1 MKAATLF
8 GGLLSAAVAHGS
20 DIFYQGGTV
29 ISFNRNTSNLDI
41 LREAD
46 LHISGDRISGI
57 YGANETITPPS
68 NATVVNATGMIISPG
83 FIDSHHHLWQTA
95 YKTLASNTS
104 LAEYFQRYGEY
115 GPAVQNFHA
124 EDTYLGQLTGCLEL
138 LHEGTTTVLDHAH
151 GDFSDETTDAAVDA
165 TFECGV
171 RAYYAHAI
179 HPLPNNYTWE
189 MQTNK
194 LRSLAQDERFNSTG
208 LVQLGLAY
216 DFFSNAPAA
225 NVTELWNITRD
236 NNLSVITTH
245 FLGGPWGDVNS
256 PVRFHEYD
264 MLNHSTPVVFSHAS
278 FLTKEDANL
287 LRETDQYICTTA
299 ESEFHYGHDHPHA
312 HNIQDQAAL
321 GIDTHFTYSSSMV
334 TQARLWLQSL
344 RAPQYLEV
352 LEDWEIPRN
361 NPMSVYQAFHLI
373 TRAGALAL
381 RRDDI
386 GIIAPGAKADIVTFR
401 GDTPNMLGWEDPV
414 AAVILHSNTGDIEDV
429 LVNGQYVKRGGKL
442 MYGDYASL
450 SRRFL
455 ESSKRIKSIWNNMDW
470 PRLEGIFNNISPY
483 ADADVIDTQRG
494 DGSGYYAQSGA
505 LQR

>member
-1 MKAATLF
+1 
-8 GGLLSAAVAHGS
+8 
-20 DIFYQGGTV
+20 
-29 ISFNRNTSNLDI
+29 
-41 LREAD
+41 
-46 LHISGDRISGI
+46 
-57 YGANETITPPS
+57 
-68 NATVVNATGMIISPG
+68 
-83 FIDSHHHLWQTA
+83 
-95 YKTLASNTS
+95 
-104 LAEYFQRYGEY
+104 
-115 GPAVQNFHA
+115 
-124 EDTYLGQLTGCLEL
+124 
-138 LHEGTTTVLDHAH
+138 
-151 GDFSDETTDAAVDA
+151 
-165 TFECGV
+165 
-171 RAYYAHAI
+171 
-179 HPLPNNYTWE
+179 PLPNNYTWE